1 MPRKSASI
9 GEEFLELRHRLA
21 EWRKDHSPRT
31 PLPDNVWKVAVELA
45 RVMRKFKR
53 FKHHTVQASQFLQK
67 LAKERVDL
75 FVHWRIAVAGTFA

>member
-1 MPRKSASI
+1 
-9 GEEFLELRHRLA
+9 
-21 EWRKDHSPRT
+21 
-31 PLPDNVWKVAVELA
+31 
-45 RVMRKFKR
+45 MRKFKR

>member
-1 MPRKSASI
+1 MVNRGSTST
-9 GEEFLELRHRLA
+9 
-21 EWRKDHSPRT
+21 T
-31 PLPDNVWKVAVELA
+31 PEPILQLQ